1 MFRNIPL
8 FRSNFYLL
16 FTNIILFICSK
27 ATWPP
32 VCKYYPVQEQPDLLF
47 KNIILF
53 RSNLTSCFSE
63 MSCFLLPH
71 PGKHV
76 ATNPNFKGELKDIDE
91 EFLAYLQVGYS
102 LIHSSFHS
110 SFHTNI
116 HPYTHPFIYS
126 YIHPFT
132 FPKIRY
138 SFWSFIYS
146 FIHSSSNK
154 LTF

>member
-1 MFRNIPL
+1 MFRNIT
-8 FRSNFYLL
+8 S
-16 FTNIILFICSK
+16 SWG
-27 ATWPP
+27 TWAH
-32 VCKYYPVQEQPDLLF
+32 VQKYSPVQEQFLSPVYKYYSVQKQPDLLF
-47 KNIILF
+47 INIILF

-91 EFLAYLQVGYS
+91 EFLAYLQVRYL
-102 LIHSSFHS
+102 LIHS

-132 FPKIRY
+132 FLKIRY

-146 FIHSSSNK
+146 FIYSFFLPRIN
-154 LTF
+154 

>member
-91 EFLAYLQVGYS
+91 EFLAYLQVRYL
-102 LIHSSFHS
+102 LIHS